1 MLLIEAINMKSGG
14 GINLIVGLVTQL
26 LKHDIPFRVLINKIA
41 VIPNL
46 PEENRI
52 LVDNISF
59 YRRGKTVADVV
70 KKINPKSILTFNYP
84 LPINLGKGIKVIT
97 DFQNLHLVDSYA
109 SFSSSFSLKDR
120 LLWKIKRI
128 YIKLFFKNTD
138 LYTTPTLYIN
148 EEFKKT
154 YGGKVS
160 CEVLSYFD
168 KDLILEL
175 KNEIINEGIKKKK
188 NSFIYVSAPVTHK
201 NHSTLLDAWEILID
215 EKIDVEL
222 KLTLPSCKIG
232 SEAVLERIKDLN
244 NKGGN
249 IINISEGGFLDYKEI
264 LKETYSSSFTIFPSL
279 METFGFGLIEGTLL
293 DNKILVSDK
302 EFAYRVVKPTLTFN
316 PSDANSIVKAVKKIL
331 TSDTKKT
338 ELIFTDQTSRLIQIL
353 NSPNRAN
360 EKSFL

>member
-188 NSFIYVSAPVTHK
+188 N
-201 NHSTLLDAWEILID
+201 
-215 EKIDVEL
+215 
-222 KLTLPSCKIG
+222 
-232 SEAVLERIKDLN
+232 
-244 NKGGN
+244 
-249 IINISEGGFLDYKEI
+249 
-264 LKETYSSSFTIFPSL
+264 
-279 METFGFGLIEGTLL
+279 
-293 DNKILVSDK
+293 
-302 EFAYRVVKPTLTFN
+302 
-316 PSDANSIVKAVKKIL
+316 
-331 TSDTKKT
+331 
-338 ELIFTDQTSRLIQIL
+338 
-353 NSPNRAN
+353 
-360 EKSFL
+360 